1 MYEKQNQQ
9 GLKPFRITKL
19 QKTPTKT
26 KNKKNVCDNYEILKK
41 SRLEK
46 QEFFFY

>member
-19 QKTPTKT
+19 QKKPNK

-41 SRLEK
+41 E
-46 QEFFFY
+46 